1 MYFITRTIERTRWSL
16 AGFVHCWKEE
26 YSFRIWGYC
35 NLVSAALVFIL
46 PLTGGERA
54 VILALGLLVMVVEL
68 INTAVERAV
77 DHTSTAHHPL
87 AGQAK
92 DTASAA
98 VMLTAVA
105 TGVAWGVALI
115 F

>member
-1 MYFITRTIERTRWSL
+1 MYFITRTIERTRWSA

-26 YSFRIWGYC
+26 YSFRAWGYC
-35 NLVSAALVFIL
+35 NVVSAVLAFVL

-54 VILALGLLVMVVEL
+54 LILALGLLVMVVEL

-77 DHTSTAHHPL
+77 DHTSTEHHPL

-98 VMLTAVA
+98 VMLTAMA
-105 TGVAWGVALI
+105 AGVAWIVALI
-115 F
+115 W